1 MSPTKDKGVIVLD
14 WGSLQKGL
22 QKCKIAQSLS
32 RLLGKMIGDNIS
44 PNHKAQ
50 TTAAAND
57 LETNQCQHATII
69 VLIFNIRVK

>member
-1 MSPTKDKGVIVLD
+1 
-14 WGSLQKGL
+14 
-22 QKCKIAQSLS
+22 
-32 RLLGKMIGDNIS
+32 MIGDNIS